1 MRLRTLFFLSI
12 VAALAPVFLTA
23 QTSSLAISPALL
35 ADGTQGT
42 FYSQQLTATGGRGPY
57 AWSLSQGALP
67 PGMSLSTSGLLSGTP
82 STGGFYGFAV
92 RALDTG
98 TVGAQLSGT
107 QSYSLRINY
116 LPLAIVTSTLA
127 PGVTGSPYSQSLA
140 ATGGAGNYVWSLAS
154 GALPPGM
161 TLSPAGVISG
171 LTATQ
176 GTFSIV
182 VQVSSFISSF
192 EQTVTAV
199 RSFTLTITYP
209 SVVIITPS
217 PLPSGTVNVPYYQTL
232 RAVGGTLNYTWT
244 QLGGTIPPGLVLTSD
259 GNISGTPTLAGNYSV
274 VIQAASQSP
283 SGSILSAT
291 QTFSIVINAPPLAIT
306 TTDLVAGRVGVA
318 YTQTLGATGGTP
330 PYDWRISQGSLPDG
344 LALSASGAITG
355 TPTTAS
361 TFRFAITVTDSRQVT
376 DTRSYA
382 LTILPATLLI
392 TTDTLPSGTAG
403 SVYSSTLAASGGV
416 TPYAW
421 SLISGTLPDGL
432 TLSASGT
439 ISGTPAVAGT
449 FTPTIQVTDASQQ
462 RASKSFRVVII
473 SNVKISTTAIAGG
486 TVGSAYSQQLAA
498 TGGTAPYTWNIESG
512 LLPSG
517 LSLGTATGVI
527 AGTPLSAGSSTF
539 VVRVTDQNGS
549 QDSASLTVV
558 VVAALVITTES
569 PLAGA
574 VTGTPYEQALAAT
587 GGTPPYQWTL
597 IDGTLPAGL
606 ALDAGTGRIAGTPS
620 AAGLA
625 SFSALVT
632 DSARRTTTK
641 SYSIDVTAALTITTA
656 APLAKG
662 VLGSAYRQAL
672 AASGGSQSLR
682 WSISSGALPGGI
694 SIDATSGLLSGTPTA
709 AGSFAFTVSASDLR
723 QTATKDFTITI
734 DLPPAPAAAIAGLPA
749 APAPA
754 TQPAFTVAISSA
766 YPMEITGQVT
776 LGFAPEAG
784 PDDPAVQFI
793 AGGRS
798 LDFRIPSGATQAT
811 FPAGPASVQTG
822 TVAGVITF
830 TLRMRAAN
838 TDITPTPAP
847 TQTIRIARAAPVI
860 TSASLVRTSGGFDL
874 VVIGYATSREV
885 TFATVSYSASA
896 GVTLSNTSASIPLTS
911 LFTTWYQDPNSARF
925 GSQFSLRLPF
935 TVQGNTNP
943 LTSISVILT
952 NSLGNSAAA
961 SAGF

>member
-12 VAALAPVFLTA
+12 VAALAPALLTA
-23 QTSSLAISPALL
+23 QTPSLAISPAVL

-82 STGGFYGFAV
+82 STGGSYGFAV

-140 ATGGAGNYVWSLAS
+140 ATGGAGNYIWSLAS

-344 LALSASGAITG
+344 LALSVSGAITG

-382 LTILPATLLI
+382 LTISPATLLI

-439 ISGTPAVAGT
+439 ISGTPTVAGT

-473 SNVKISTTAIAGG
+473 SNVKIATTAIAGG

-527 AGTPLSAGSSTF
+527 AGTPLSVGSSTF

-549 QDSASLTVV
+549 QDSASLTVL

-606 ALDAGTGRIAGTPS
+606 ALDASTGRIAGTPS

-625 SFSALVT
+625 SFSVLVT

-662 VLGSAYRQAL
+662 RAGKRIPAGTRSIGRQPVLTLVDQFRRLAWRDLDRRGQRTTGRHTHSRGIICLHRIRQRL
-672 AASGGSQSLR
+672 AANCNE
-682 WSISSGALPGGI
+682 
-694 SIDATSGLLSGTPTA
+694 GLHNHDRP
-709 AGSFAFTVSASDLR
+709 
-723 QTATKDFTITI
+723 
-734 DLPPAPAAAIAGLPA
+734 
-749 APAPA
+749 
-754 TQPAFTVAISSA
+754 
-766 YPMEITGQVT
+766 
-776 LGFAPEAG
+776 
-784 PDDPAVQFI
+784 
-793 AGGRS
+793 
-798 LDFRIPSGATQAT
+798 
-811 FPAGPASVQTG
+811 
-822 TVAGVITF
+822 
-830 TLRMRAAN
+830 
-838 TDITPTPAP
+838 
-847 TQTIRIARAAPVI
+847 
-860 TSASLVRTSGGFDL
+860 
-874 VVIGYATSREV
+874 
-885 TFATVSYSASA
+885 
-896 GVTLSNTSASIPLTS
+896 
-911 LFTTWYQDPNSARF
+911 
-925 GSQFSLRLPF
+925 
-935 TVQGNTNP
+935 
-943 LTSISVILT
+943 
-952 NSLGNSAAA
+952 AA
-961 SAGF
+961 SAGRRHHRATGCARTCDTARFHRRDFQRLSHGNHRSSNAGVRS